1 MRYLLTVIT
10 IVIAL
15 ASSPVAADQKDKRLP
30 PLFDQ
35 LSEDID
41 NAQAHSLELK
51 IWSIW
56 LESGNSDID
65 ELMQQGMVALTVGG
79 YRHAIRLFSEIVER
93 APDYAEGWNKRAT
106 VFYLI
111 GHHRESIDDV
121 EHTLALEPRHFG
133 AIAGLGLNL
142 EALGEKQEA
151 IDAYREALA
160 VNPHLQRIRDR
171 LDHLVKE
178 LEDQA
183 I

>member
-1 MRYLLTVIT
+1 M
-10 IVIAL
+10 
-15 ASSPVAADQKDKRLP
+15 
-30 PLFDQ
+30 
-35 LSEDID
+35 
-41 NAQAHSLELK
+41 
-51 IWSIW
+51 
-56 LESGNSDID
+56 
-65 ELMQQGMVALTVGG
+65 
-79 YRHAIRLFSEIVER
+79 
-93 APDYAEGWNKRAT
+93 
-106 VFYLI
+106 
-111 GHHRESIDDV
+111 